1 MGGPRATELFSAVT
15 AAAVAGVAALARAT
29 EVVAEFAAAL
39 AAALETAHERVR
51 RTSCHLQNAGI
62 ASSAGGA
69 ASGPATVEPRMT
81 SSVAEFAFA
90 WRLSVSASP
99 TAALLTPWLAVM
111 FGTGATVS
119 W

>member
-39 AAALETAHERVR
+39 AAALETAHERVSALGATYKTR
-51 RTSCHLQNAGI
+51 HSQHLQVAQRQGR
-62 ASSAGGA
+62 
-69 ASGPATVEPRMT
+69 ATFEPRMT
-81 SSVAEFAFA
+81 SSVAGFAFA
-90 WRLSVSASP
+90 WRLPVSASP
-99 TAALLTPWLAVM
+99 SAALLTSWLAVM
-111 FGTGATVS
+111 FVTRAMVS